1 MSDPFARVAIE
12 GDTGRGV
19 VRREHAV
26 VLAAGHFPG
35 DPFLPGAYLVEL
47 MAALAER
54 VAAPA
59 RVRAIVRCAF
69 ARRVR
74 PDTEI
79 VVIARAAG
87 VLPETVRHYADLNL
101 IEHTR
106 LVGGQRMFRASAA
119 QRVREIYTQRMAN
132 RGRPRTG

>member
-1 MSDPFARVAIE
+1 MSDPFARVAIV
-12 GDTGRGV
+12 GATGRGV
-19 VRREHAV
+19 VRPEHAV
-26 VLAAGHFPG
+26 ALTAGHFPG

-59 RVRAIVRCAF
+59 RVCGIARCAF

-79 VVIARAAG
+79 IVMARASNG
-87 VLPETVRHYADLNL
+87 L
-101 IEHTR
+101 IEAQLEAGGERAAHATLR
-106 LVGGQRMFRASAA
+106 LR
-119 QRVREIYTQRMAN
+119 
-132 RGRPRTG
+132 

>member
-1 MSDPFARVAIE
+1 MSSEPFAQVAIE
-12 GDTGRGV
+12 GDAGRGL

-26 VLAAGHFPG
+26 ALAAGHFPG

-59 RVRAIVRCAF
+59 RVRAIARCAF
-69 ARRVR
+69 SRRVR

-79 VVIARAAG
+79 VVTARATGGLVEARLEAG
-87 VLPETVRHYADLNL
+87 GEPAARATL
-101 IEHTR
+101 R
-106 LVGGQRMFRASAA
+106 LA
-119 QRVREIYTQRMAN
+119 
-132 RGRPRTG
+132 

>member
-1 MSDPFARVAIE
+1 VSEPFARVEIE

-26 VLAAGHFPG
+26 ALAAGHFPG

-54 VAAPA
+54 IGAPA

-79 VVIARAAG
+79 VVMARAAG
-87 VLPETVRHYADLNL
+87 TLVEAHLET
-101 IEHTR
+101 
-106 LVGGQRMFRASAA
+106 GGERAARATLQLS
-119 QRVREIYTQRMAN
+119 
-132 RGRPRTG
+132 

>member
-1 MSDPFARVAIE
+1 MDPTARCGANLAVSEPFARVAIE
-12 GDTGRGV
+12 GGTARGV
-19 VRREHAV
+19 VHREHAV
-26 VLAAGHFPG
+26 ALSAGHFPG

-59 RVRAIVRCAF
+59 RVGPSVRCAV

-79 VVIARAAG
+79 VVTTRAEGALIEAKLEAGGERAAHAT
-87 VLPETVRHYADLNL
+87 L
-101 IEHTR
+101 R
-106 LVGGQRMFRASAA
+106 LA
-119 QRVREIYTQRMAN
+119 
-132 RGRPRTG
+132 

>member
-1 MSDPFARVAIE
+1 MQLRDLPVSDPFARVAIE
-12 GDTGRGV
+12 GDTGHGI

-26 VLAAGHFPG
+26 ALAAGHFPG

-54 VAAPA
+54 IAAPA
-59 RVRAIVRCAF
+59 RVGAIVRCAF

-79 VVIARAAG
+79 VVTARVAGALVEARIEAGGEPAAHAT
-87 VLPETVRHYADLNL
+87 L
-101 IEHTR
+101 R
-106 LVGGQRMFRASAA
+106 LA
-119 QRVREIYTQRMAN
+119 
-132 RGRPRTG
+132 

>member
-1 MSDPFARVAIE
+1 VSDPFVRVEIE

-19 VRREHAV
+19 VRGEHAV
-26 VLAAGHFPG
+26 ALAAGHFPG

-59 RVRAIVRCAF
+59 RVCAIVRCAF

-74 PDTEI
+74 PDAEI
-79 VVIARAAG
+79 VVTAHAAGSLVEAQLEAGGERAAHAT
-87 VLPETVRHYADLNL
+87 L
-101 IEHTR
+101 R
-106 LVGGQRMFRASAA
+106 LA
-119 QRVREIYTQRMAN
+119 
-132 RGRPRTG
+132 

>member
-1 MSDPFARVAIE
+1 MSDLFASVAIE

-19 VRREHAV
+19 VCSEHAV
-26 VLAAGHFPG
+26 ALAAGHFPG

-59 RVRAIVRCAF
+59 RVHEIVRCAF

-79 VVIARAAG
+79 VVTARAAG
-87 VLPETVRHYADLNL
+87 P
-101 IEHTR
+101 
-106 LVGGQRMFRASAA
+106 LVEAQLAAGGEPAA
-119 QRVREIYTQRMAN
+119 NATLCLA
-132 RGRPRTG
+132 

>member
-1 MSDPFARVAIE
+1 VSDPFARVAIA

-19 VRREHAV
+19 VRRELAV
-26 VLAAGHFPG
+26 SLTAGHFPG

-54 VAAPA
+54 VAAPG
-59 RVRAIVRCAF
+59 RVCAIVRCAF

-79 VVIARAAG
+79 VVTARAAG
-87 VLPETVRHYADLNL
+87 TLVEA
-101 IEHTR
+101 R
-106 LVGGQRMFRASAA
+106 LEAGGEPAA
-119 QRVREIYTQRMAN
+119 HATLRLT
-132 RGRPRTG
+132 

>member
-1 MSDPFARVAIE
+1 MSDPFAWVAIE

-26 VLAAGHFPG
+26 ALAAGHFPG

-59 RVRAIVRCAF
+59 RVHAIVRCAF

-74 PDTEI
+74 PDLEI
-79 VVIARAAG
+79 VVTARAAG
-87 VLPETVRHYADLNL
+87 GLVEA
-101 IEHTR
+101 R
-106 LVGGQRMFRASAA
+106 LAAGGEPAA
-119 QRVREIYTQRMAN
+119 HATLRLA
-132 RGRPRTG
+132 

>member
-1 MSDPFARVAIE
+1 MKLRDPAGNDPFVRVAIE
-12 GDTGRGV
+12 GDEGRGV

-26 VLAAGHFPG
+26 ALAAGHFPG

-54 VAAPA
+54 LAAPA

-74 PDTEI
+74 PDAEI
-79 VVIARAAG
+79 VVTARASDMLVEAQLAAG
-87 VLPETVRHYADLNL
+87 GEPAAHATL
-101 IEHTR
+101 R
-106 LVGGQRMFRASAA
+106 LA
-119 QRVREIYTQRMAN
+119 
-132 RGRPRTG
+132 

>member
-1 MSDPFARVAIE
+1 VSRYGPRADAAVSDPFARVAIE
-12 GDTGRGV
+12 ADTGRGV
-19 VRREHAV
+19 VRREHAIA
-26 VLAAGHFPG
+26 LAAGHFPG

-59 RVRAIVRCAF
+59 HLRAIVRCAF

-79 VVIARAAG
+79 VVTARAAG
-87 VLPETVRHYADLNL
+87 VLVEAQLEAGGEPAARATL
-101 IEHTR
+101 R
-106 LVGGQRMFRASAA
+106 LG
-119 QRVREIYTQRMAN
+119 
-132 RGRPRTG
+132 

>member
-12 GDTGRGV
+12 GDAGRGV

-26 VLAAGHFPG
+26 ALAEGHFPG
-35 DPFLPGAYLVEL
+35 DPFLPGAYVVEL

-59 RVRAIVRCAF
+59 RLREIVRCTF

-74 PDTEI
+74 PDVEI
-79 VVIARAAG
+79 VVTARATG
-87 VLPETVRHYADLNL
+87 LRVETQLAADGEPAARATL
-101 IEHTR
+101 R
-106 LVGGQRMFRASAA
+106 LA
-119 QRVREIYTQRMAN
+119 
-132 RGRPRTG
+132 

>member
-1 MSDPFARVAIE
+1 MSEPFARIAIE

-19 VRREHAV
+19 VRREHAFA
-26 VLAAGHFPG
+26 LAAGHCPG

-59 RVRAIVRCAF
+59 RLRAIVRCAF

-79 VVIARAAG
+79 VVTARASGLLVEAH
-87 VLPETVRHYADLNL
+87 LEADGEPAARATL
-101 IEHTR
+101 R
-106 LVGGQRMFRASAA
+106 LA
-119 QRVREIYTQRMAN
+119 
-132 RGRPRTG
+132 